1 MNIILFLE
9 IIKEDS
15 TDTNALG
22 IFSSLE
28 RLNKA
33 RDRVRN
39 KLSEINLEENR
50 DYVLYTHTL
59 SEKDTLYLN
68 LEDYNLDPIEERF

>member
-1 MNIILFLE
+1 MNTILFLE

-22 IFSSLE
+22 IFSNLE
-28 RLNKA
+28 KLNIAKDKA
-33 RDRVRN
+33 RK
-39 KLSEINLEENR
+39 KLEEINLEENR
-50 DYVLYTHTL
+50 DYILYTHTL

-68 LEDYNLDPIEERF
+68 LEDYNLDPIEEKI